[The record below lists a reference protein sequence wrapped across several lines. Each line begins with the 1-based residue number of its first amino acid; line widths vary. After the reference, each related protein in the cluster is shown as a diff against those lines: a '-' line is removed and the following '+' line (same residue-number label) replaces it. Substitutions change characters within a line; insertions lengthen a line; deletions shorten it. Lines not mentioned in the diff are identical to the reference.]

1 MKPIELERREPSPDN
16 PRREVY
22 VGQRTAQEVFE
33 ELKYRLESTG
43 YLPDEYF
50 LLDREWENGR
60 EIPKDADVFCT
71 TDYGGS
77 EGVYTDLYLKW
88 YQDGEPVIKSFATG
102 KTLGESGSDL
112 DRMNLIAS
120 AITKAF
126 HGDRGTYTRYLRLGE
141 QPEPED
147 MILHLNPDEQRIMIN
162 ALAEQRERQE
172 QAMSQTEQLLRRVAG
187 SITAYMDEVG
197 RRPLRLSDYDQA
209 VLAIHDGEFQAFS
222 SLYPRVSDRADD
234 LLIEAAGRPG
244 RTGGSMVLMLLSA
257 VERFSPEA
265 YLPACKR
272 AVETGDGQR
281 VQTMVDKAESR
292 LSEPYPSLAGEVIL
306 HAYTNDRKSIAADL
320 IDQCS
325 PEQIAAAPPILLCQA
340 AVCLDVQTAVK
351 LVDKGIRPGGYAAD
365 ILHTLTA
372 QHQDWMAERLL
383 EHGMPVAPDNYA
395 ALYVCLNNG
404 AADIGK
410 LLLDRGIDLEQY
422 QAWAEHRPKSEEYGA
437 AIEELA
443 ESWAQTQTESQQGG
457 PAMGDMSL

>member
-172 QAMSQTEQLLRRVAG
+172 QSMSQTEQLLRRVAG

-265 YLPACKR
+265 YLTACKR